1 MIKTIIKF
9 KRINQRKLK
18 TKKTSGP
25 CVDIYQTMFNEYN
38 LKLLIKSLP
47 VVPTEDAQQQHRNDE
62 FERIQKIFNK
72 LTNNKYV

>member
-25 CVDIYQTMFNEYN
+25 CVDIYQEDFDKYEAT
-38 LKLLIKSLP
+38 KLRKSLP
-47 VVPTEDAQQQHRNDE
+47 MVPTKEAQKSKE
-62 FERIQKIFNK
+62 
-72 LTNNKYV
+72 

>member
-1 MIKTIIKF
+1 MQ
-9 KRINQRKLK
+9 KRNYLIPK
-18 TKKTSGP
+18 TKTTRYSNNSDSDND
-25 CVDIYQTMFNEYN
+25 DIYQTMFNEYN